1 MSYITS
7 VPTQARLAWYLEAY
21 HPQQHRWLTI
31 SHLSQ
36 YHRGYFQTRNH
47 HLPVLITPGTITE
60 WRTLLPAL
68 ANLKP
73 NQLSIALRT
82 PWQQQSFRQTGNPRG
97 LGLHVVTIAEL
108 VEALQAQP
116 DCLGLRQLWNA
127 LQYGYSDELNLTPTL
142 DLIPQAIDPSWH
154 QIRLVVW
161 QHSTTTSQP
170 PQRRRG
176 FN

>member
-1 MSYITS
+1 MST
-7 VPTQARLAWYLEAY
+7 PTQPRLAWYLEAF

-36 YHRGYFQTRNH
+36 YHRGFFQTRNQ
-47 HLPVLITPGTITE
+47 HLPVLITPGTIAE
-60 WRTLLPAL
+60 WRTILPAL

-82 PWQQQSFRQTGNPRG
+82 PWQQQSFRQTGNARG
-97 LGLHVVTIAEL
+97 LGLHVITIAEL
-108 VEALQAQP
+108 VEALQDQP
-116 DCLGLRQLWNA
+116 KCLGLRQLWNA

-142 DLIPQAIDPSWH
+142 DLIPQAIDPSWR
-154 QIRLVVW
+154 QVRLVVW
-161 QHSTTTSQP
+161 QHSNTASRPLQG
-170 PQRRRG
+170 RRT

>member
-1 MSYITS
+1 MS

>member
-1 MSYITS
+1 M
-7 VPTQARLAWYLEAY
+7 VLPEHPRLAWYLEAY

-36 YHRGYFQTRNH
+36 YHHGFFQTRNH

-82 PWQQQSFRQTGNPRG
+82 PWQQQSFRQTGHARG
-97 LGLHVVTIAEL
+97 LGLHSITIAEL
-108 VEALQAQP
+108 LEALQAQP
-116 DCLGLRQLWNA
+116 ECLGLRQLWNA
-127 LQYGYSDELNLTPTL
+127 LQYGYSDELNLTPTRDQL
-142 DLIPQAIDPSWH
+142 PQAIDPNWR
-154 QIRLVVW
+154 QVRLVVW
-161 QHSTTTSQP
+161 QHSTTASRP
-170 PQRRRG
+170 PQGRRN